1 MNMNNLLFSRIL
13 QVLCL
18 GLVLLL
24 TAGQLCA
31 QDLVTGRVISVG
43 LSGVNDSG
51 GVMRAGQWVPVQLE
65 LVNRS
70 GRSLACQL
78 AIDATDGDGDQLRNF
93 SRKLVLEPSS
103 QPRVVWTYYWP
114 GSSEDGSGPKSV
126 TVWDEGQREILGRI
140 IRAPSASRQSE
151 VLDPGDY
158 QDARHN
164 HWVLVLSDG
173 GAAGMSGFR
182 DSQGGGERVR
192 LNVLNRADMLPD
204 HYLGLEGV
212 DTVVWRADAE
222 GLRLGDIPQ
231 EFQLRALLEW
241 VKRGGH
247 LVILTAQQTPDFSA
261 ATDALLQQALPV
273 QFIGTRELP
282 NLGALGTASGMP
294 LLRLDK
300 TTGTFIQALVKPKPE
315 ALVIGLNG
323 WDRNQPLAVR
333 GNFGQGFVTVVT
345 MDLGL
350 NSIEQADRIT
360 NNVLMLH
367 LWPQLLGWPGEFVNA
382 TQYKIFEATHKD
394 AINAPQRVNLD
405 EDLPASVDLSR
416 QTSIRIVASLLFLG
430 VYWIVAGPG
439 SFLVLRMTKRI
450 KWSWWI
456 FGATV
461 VVASGFAVLAVNLL
475 RLEQVEVRH
484 MTYLAGRSDSP
495 DVRGTA
501 LVSIYA
507 PINGKVR
514 VQMAE
519 ECQGYITPLSN
530 PFTLANAGFADP
542 QQYSQDNDKTGQ
554 IDVPLRST
562 VKKLQASWLAPSGV
576 KIDGH
581 LTQGR
586 GGVEGWLENRTGMVL
601 RDVQVICGWDTPRP
615 VALQIRDLNKSWAAN
630 QRLQLDTFAPRSMS
644 AQPKA
649 SYLTLDRLLTVVG
662 LRMNN
667 GSTLH
672 ALEQNLPDL
681 DEASKYIF
689 TQQPAPHL
697 LMGALAVWRTPD
709 PVLEKKRVAL
719 TRHWIRSLDQSGQVF
734 SRRVVVVAQAESPL
748 PWKLKVN
755 GTEQS
760 GQGTTVVYWSLPV
773 LAE

>member
-1 MNMNNLLFSRIL
+1 M
-13 QVLCL
+13 
-18 GLVLLL
+18 
-24 TAGQLCA
+24 
-31 QDLVTGRVISVG
+31 
-43 LSGVNDSG
+43 
-51 GVMRAGQWVPVQLE
+51 E

-78 AIDATDGDGDQLRNF
+78 AIDSTDGDGDQLRNF
-93 SRKLVLEPSS
+93 SRKIVLEPSS
-103 QPRVVWTYYWP
+103 QPRMVWTYYWP
-114 GSSEDGSGPKSV
+114 SSDDNGVGPKSV
-126 TVWDEGQREILGRI
+126 TVWDEAQREILGRI
-140 IRAPSASRQSE
+140 VRAPSAGRQSE

-192 LNVLNRADMLPD
+192 VSVLSRADMLPD

-231 EFQLRALLEW
+231 EFQMRALLDW

-247 LVILTAQQTPDFSA
+247 LVIMTAQQTPDFSA
-261 ATDALLQQALPV
+261 TTDTQLQQALPV
-273 QFIGTRELP
+273 QFMGTREVP
-282 NLGALGTASGMP
+282 NLGALGTAAGMP

-300 TTGTFIQALVKPKPE
+300 TAGTYIQALVKPKPE
-315 ALVIGLNG
+315 AFVIPLNG

-350 NSIEQADRIT
+350 NAIEQADRIT

-367 LWPQLLGWPGEFVNA
+367 LWPRLLGWPGEFMNA
-382 TQYKIFEATHKD
+382 SQYKIFEATHKD
-394 AINAPQRVNLD
+394 GVGTPQRVNVD

-430 VYWIVAGPG
+430 IYWLVAGPG
-439 SFLVLRMTKRI
+439 SFLVLRVTKRI

-484 MTYLAGRSDSP
+484 VTYLAGRSDSP
-495 DVRGTA
+495 EVRGTA

-507 PINGKVR
+507 PINGNVR

-519 ECQGYITPLSN
+519 GSQGYITPLCN

-542 QQYSQDNDKTGQ
+542 QQYAQENDKTGQ

-562 VKKLQASWLAPSGV
+562 VKKLQATWLAPSPI

-601 RDVQVICGWDTPRP
+601 KDVQVICGWDAPRP
-615 VALQIRDLNKSWAAN
+615 VAIQVRALDKPWSAN
-630 QRLQLDTFAPRSMS
+630 QRLQLDTFAPRTSS
-644 AQPKA
+644 SLAKA
-649 SYLTLDRLLTVVG
+649 GYLPLDRLLTIVG
-662 LRMNN
+662 LRMNKGTN
-667 GSTLH
+667 LH
-672 ALEQNLPDL
+672 ALELDLPTID
-681 DEASKYIF
+681 DSAKYIF
-689 TQQPAPHL
+689 SQQTAPQL
-697 LMGALAVWRTPD
+697 LLGALAGWRRPD
-709 PVLEKKRVAL
+709 PMLEKNRVAL
-719 TRHWIRSLDQSGQVF
+719 TRNWIRSLDQSGQVF
-734 SRRVVVVAQAESPL
+734 SRRVVVIAQAESPL

-755 GTEQS
+755 GTEQT
-760 GQGTTVVYWSLPV
+760 GQGTTVIYWSLPV
-773 LAE
+773 LSE